1 MRYLLS
7 GFAIAVLF
15 TTALVAAAQDARRG
29 LYVGIELG
37 ATESQSIKSTRT
49 NIGIPTNCD
58 QWLPAVEVGGL
69 NLPLPADQCQPRT
82 LPASTSQFEPD
93 TGWLASVQVGYAGL
107 GPFRIEAEYQ
117 HRRHSGEKVSL
128 FVPGDPKQKE
138 FSVRDEEISRLMS
151 DSLFANLYYDLKK
164 PLLAS
169 WIPYVG
175 AGIGLSRIEID
186 YSAISTRR
194 DEAALLALDP
204 PRHPAAANQSSIAD
218 KTLSDWLWSYQLMA
232 GMDRALAEH
241 MVFGIKLRYAST
253 LGGFRD
259 DGHPWA
265 SLRGHAST
273 VAPGGAPVLY
283 GISTHRQSYW
293 GLSLGLQYH
302 F

>member
-1 MRYLLS
+1 MRYVFS
-7 GFAIAVLF
+7 SIAIAVLF
-15 TTALVAAAQDARRG
+15 AAAWAVAAQDARRG
-29 LYVGIELG
+29 LYAGIELG
-37 ATESQSIKSTRT
+37 ASESRSIKSTRT
-49 NIGIPTNCD
+49 NVGIPTNCD

-82 LPASTSQFEPD
+82 LPASTSQFDPD

-151 DSLFANLYYDLKK
+151 DSLFANLYYDFKK

-169 WIPYVG
+169 WIPHVG

-218 KTLSDWLWSYQLMA
+218 KTLSDWLWSYQLIA
-232 GMDRALAEH
+232 GMDRTLAEH

-259 DGHPWA
+259 DGHSWA
-265 SLRGHAST
+265 ILRGHAST
-273 VAPGGAPVLY
+273 VAPGGAPVQY
-283 GISTHRQSYW
+283 GISTHRQSHW
-293 GLSLGLQYH
+293 GLSLGLRYH